1 MHANVLTTHICIVMQ
16 PTPVQITRLGPVNQH
31 LHGPVAP
38 SESPA
43 PEAAAAAPV
52 KRTRGPDKKPRGP
65 RKGTKRSKRI
75 SQGNTQRREAAAAS
89 SRLERPRSASNK
101 RAVRKTSQSDDELPN
116 VMIRPQRKRK
126 PPVSADASPVAPA
139 PGGTHAMASRKRS
152 KPATAAALEDLNNA
166 AVAEAEA
173 EEALARKPRAMKKPV
188 RAAPEHAVAQ
198 AVPSHN
204 ADQQQ
209 ASPSQQQ
216 HNPVAVAVDPSMLA
230 AGASSAHAAALNQLA
245 QQVQPALSQA
255 QASPQGSGASQA
267 SNPSSLLLL
276 AQQQM
281 QQRLHQQA
289 QPPSSSGPQQEG
301 AAWSQAQITQGTA
314 AGNNTSQAAGE
325 LRPLGTAT
333 AQQALLAQLISQQ
346 AAQGLPGYALD
357 STMHPF
363 FSQGLAGALLRQ
375 GMPSQQP
382 GGSTQEQPQQA
393 AQQLGS
399 HLQHSTAA
407 MLMQQSAGLQMPQS
421 GALYPGQVIS
431 PSSILPMTF
440 QGQVPGTQL
449 PQMSEADAATAS
461 QAAQIAQDAGGT
473 GGVPAQPA
481 LAGAQP
487 QQSIPASQAVAAAV
501 PMSDQVSNFVLLAS
515 LQTSSSLHADK
526 CVLWSGTGTFHGSK
540 ICTSDRAKAARG
552 CCSPTCG
559 RECF

>member
-1 MHANVLTTHICIVMQ
+1 MHGNVLTIYNCIVVQ

-31 LHGPVAP
+31 LYGPVAP
-38 SESPA
+38 SESPT
-43 PEAAAAAPV
+43 PEAAAPA

-89 SRLERPRSASNK
+89 SRLDRPRSASNK
-101 RAVRKTSQSDDELPN
+101 RAVRKTTQSDDELPN
-116 VMIRPQRKRK
+116 VMTRPQRRRK
-126 PPVSADASPVAPA
+126 PPASADVSPVAPA

-152 KPATAAALEDLNNA
+152 RPATAAALEDLNNA

-188 RAAPEHAVAQ
+188 RAAAEHAVAQ
-198 AVPSHN
+198 AVPSHI

-209 ASPSQQQ
+209 ALPTQLQQ
-216 HNPVAVAVDPSMLA
+216 HNPVAVAVDPNMLA
-230 AGASSAHAAALNQLA
+230 AGASSAHAAAVNQVA
-245 QQVQPALSQA
+245 QQVQPQA

-301 AAWSQAQITQGTA
+301 AAWSQAQAQGSA
-314 AGNNTSQAAGE
+314 AGNTSQAAGE

-346 AAQGLPGYALD
+346 AAQGLTGYALD
-357 STMHPF
+357 SSMHPF

-375 GMPSQQP
+375 GMPPQQP
-382 GGSTQEQPQQA
+382 AGSTQEQPQQA
-393 AQQLGS
+393 GQQLNS
-399 HLQHSTAA
+399 HLQQSTAP
-407 MLMQQSAGLQMPQS
+407 LLLQQGAGLQMPQS

-431 PSSILPMTF
+431 PGSILPMTF
-440 QGQVPGTQL
+440 QGQVAGTQL
-449 PQMSEADAATAS
+449 PLPQRSEADAATAS
-461 QAAQIAQDAGGT
+461 QAAQTAQDAVGT
-473 GGVPAQPA
+473 TGVQAQPA

-487 QQSIPASQAVAAAV
+487 QQSTPASQAVAAAV
-501 PMSDQVSNFVLLAS
+501 PMSDQVS
-515 LQTSSSLHADK
+515 
-526 CVLWSGTGTFHGSK
+526 
-540 ICTSDRAKAARG
+540 
-552 CCSPTCG
+552 
-559 RECF
+559 